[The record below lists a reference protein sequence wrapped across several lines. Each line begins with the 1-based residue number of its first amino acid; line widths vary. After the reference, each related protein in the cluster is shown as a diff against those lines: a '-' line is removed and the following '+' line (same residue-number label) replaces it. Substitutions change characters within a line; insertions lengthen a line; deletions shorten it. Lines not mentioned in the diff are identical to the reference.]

1 MKTRMLLAIV
11 GLLLLALAVGGCN
24 GEEATQA
31 PCPTAA
37 PCPDCPDCP
46 ECPPAAECPTPEAV
60 DCPECPECPE
70 GMAVCPFG
78 EAWASSPHADAE
90 AEAFVHWDEED
101 PAEVPANCA
110 ACHSSPG
117 YQDYIGAD
125 GSTVF
130 VVDQAAPIGTTVDC
144 AACHNE
150 AAQALDSSP
159 IPFPSGITVTV
170 EGPSARCAVCHQ
182 GRASGLT
189 VDAAIA
195 RAGLEDMDT
204 VSPDLG
210 FTNIHY
216 FAAAATMYGTLAQG
230 GYEYEGRSYDAKFDH
245 VDAFN
250 TCVECHNSHTLE
262 LRVDSCAECHSE
274 SDPKDIRMEGSL
286 VDYDGDGD
294 LEEGIYYEIETL
306 QEMLMQGIQAYA
318 AEVAGAA
325 IVYDSGRHPYFF
337 ADANENGV
345 LDEGEER
352 YASWTGRLARAAYN
366 YQTSLKDTGA
376 YAHGGK
382 YIIQLLHDSIENLNE
397 TLAEPIDLGAA
408 QRIDHGH
415 FAGSEEAFR
424 HWDAEGAVPAGCA
437 TCHSADGL
445 PFLVEHGVQIEQAL
459 SNGFEC
465 DTCHASLTDYS
476 VHTIESVTFPSGAQV
491 TADNPAANL
500 CLTCHQGRSSAAT
513 VDRAVAGVEPDA
525 VMERGRFI
533 NIHYFAA
540 GATLFGTEV
549 KGAYEY
555 EGKEYVGR
563 FEHVPPYDTCI
574 ECHDVH
580 RLSVVVEDCAA
591 CHPEVESAEDLVAI
605 RMDTTDFDGD
615 GDVEEGVAGEI
626 ETMVE
631 VLYTALQ
638 AYAADTAGMPL
649 HYDSARYPYFFA
661 DANANNAVDEGEGA
675 YSAWTPTLLR
685 AAYNF
690 QVASKDPGA
699 FAHNSTYVL
708 QFLYDSIEAVGGDVS
723 AMTRP

>member
-1 MKTRMLLAIV
+1 MKTRILLAIV
-11 GLLLLALAVGGCN
+11 GLLLLALMVGGCN
-24 GEEATQA
+24 GEEQA
-31 PCPTAA
+31 ASTPCPTAA
-37 PCPDCPDCP
+37 ACPDCPDCP
-46 ECPPAAECPTPEAV
+46 ACPPAEECPTPEV
-60 DCPECPECPE
+60 VECPECPE
-70 GMAVCPFG
+70 GVAVCPFG
-78 EAWASSPHADAE
+78 EAWASSAHADAE
-90 AEAFVHWDEED
+90 AQAFVYWDGND

-110 ACHSSPG
+110 TCHSSLG

-144 AACHNE
+144 AACHSE
-150 AAQALDSSP
+150 TAQALDSSP

-170 EGPSARCAVCHQ
+170 EGPAARCAVCHQ

-204 VSPDLG
+204 ASPDLG

-230 GYEYEGRSYDAKFDH
+230 GYQYEGRSYDAKFDH

-262 LRVDSCAECHSE
+262 LRVESCAGCHSE

-306 QEMLMQGIQAYA
+306 QAMLYQAIQAYA
-318 AEVAGAA
+318 VEVPGAA

-337 ADANENGV
+337 HDANENGA

-352 YASWTGRLARAAYN
+352 YTSWTGRLARAAYN
-366 YQTSLKDTGA
+366 YQTSLKDPGA

-382 YIIQLLHDSIENLNE
+382 YIIQLLYDSIDNLNE
-397 TLAEPIDLGAA
+397 MLDEPMDLSAA

-424 HWDAEGAVPAGCA
+424 HWDADGMVPAGCA

-445 PFLVEHGVQIEQAL
+445 PFVVKHGVQIEQAL

-465 DTCHASLTDYS
+465 ETCHASLTDYG
-476 VHTIESVTFPSGAQV
+476 VHTIESVTFPSGARV
-491 TADNPAANL
+491 TADDPAANL
-500 CLTCHQGRSSAAT
+500 CLTCHQGRSASVT
-513 VDRAVAGVEPDA
+513 VDRAVAGVEPDT
-525 VMERGRFI
+525 VMEAGRFI

-549 KGAYEY
+549 KGAYEF
-555 EGKEYVGR
+555 EGKEYAGR
-563 FEHVPPYDTCI
+563 FEHAEPYNTCI

-580 RLSVVVEDCAA
+580 RLSVVVDDCAV
-591 CHPEVESAEDLVAI
+591 CHPEVSSAEDLVAI
-605 RMDTTDFDGD
+605 RMVATDYDGD

-626 ETMVE
+626 GTMVE
-631 VLYTALQ
+631 TLYAAMQ
-638 AYAADTAGMPL
+638 AYAADTAGMPI
-649 HYDSARYPYFFA
+649 HYDTARYPYFFA

-690 QVASKDPGA
+690 QVAAKDPGA

-708 QFLYDSIEAVGGDVS
+708 QFLYDSIEALGGDVS